1 MWQRIQQASALEV
14 RRHKGKGYDPV
25 PQLLSENR
33 SLWDPASSYLY
44 TDSASSA
51 GKYLEAIAQYF
62 GASSVSYNKW
72 VEPLEKKAQ
81 ELPETQ
87 WSAVEKTQWRDGA
100 EHQAQYGWVRYQPGG
115 CASPKLFAV
124 VRHKSLAGDFGG

>member
-1 MWQRIQQASALEV
+1 MPKEIITLEP
-14 RRHKGKGYDPV
+14 R
-25 PQLLSENR
+25 SFR